1 MTVILLD
8 PLRPT
13 MLPMAARGLVEGKV
27 EFTAEVPDEVRA
39 LLPGGAADSEVL
51 VSTEPHDAAVRARVA
66 AGEEVLAAPRLP
78 GDNLV
83 EAVDVMDRLW
93 GFGGWEVTQTHRSLR
108 RYLLEETYELLDAI
122 AADDPDE
129 IRQELGDLL
138 LQVLFQ
144 SRIAQGADRF
154 TVDDVAATLVAK
166 LVHRSPHLAEQT
178 VGPIDVAEQERAWER
193 RKAAERPRQSC
204 LDGIAFDLPALALA
218 EKVLARARQAGV
230 PQDLIP
236 ATLRHVTLGEADSAE
251 DRVRDAVLQFA
262 ERIRA
267 WERVSCSGYRTA
279 Y

>member
-13 MLPMAARGLVEGKV
+13 LLPMAARGLVDGKV
-27 EFTAEVPDEVRA
+27 EFTPDVPDAARA
-39 LLPGGAADSEVL
+39 LLPGGTADTDVL
-51 VSTEPHDAAVRARVA
+51 VGTDPHDASVRGRIA
-66 AGEEVLAAPRLP
+66 AGEDVIAAPRLP

-122 AADDPDE
+122 AADDPEE

-144 SRIAQGADRF
+144 SRIAQAADSF
-154 TVDDVAATLVAK
+154 TVDDVAGTLVAK
-166 LVHRSPHLAEQT
+166 LVHRSPHLAEE
-178 VGPIDVAEQERAWER
+178 VHGPIDIAEQERAWER
-193 RKAAERPRQSC
+193 RKAIEKPRESC

-218 EKVLARARQAGV
+218 EKVLTRARHAGV
-230 PQDLIP
+230 PADLVP
-236 ATLRHVTLGEADSAE
+236 ATLRHVTLGEPDSAE
-251 DRVRDAVLQFA
+251 DRVRDAVLAFA
-262 ERIRA
+262 ERVRG
-267 WERVSCSGYRTA
+267 WERL
-279 Y
+279 